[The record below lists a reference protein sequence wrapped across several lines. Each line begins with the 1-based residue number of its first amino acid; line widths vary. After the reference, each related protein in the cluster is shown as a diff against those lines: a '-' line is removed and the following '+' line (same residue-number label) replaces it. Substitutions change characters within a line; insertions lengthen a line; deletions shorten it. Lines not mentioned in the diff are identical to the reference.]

1 MRKLNGSCSA
11 TPIWDRTKFNEV
23 DIDEMRYSTL
33 HLFTRGALP
42 LLLWL
47 GSSCVHSTELV
58 YTPVNPS
65 FGGNPLNG
73 STLLSAAQA
82 QNKAKDP
89 DADINSKQTPL
100 QQFNESLQRS
110 VLGRLASAATS
121 NILGANGQLIPG
133 TVETGDFVITISDTG
148 GGSLRV
154 VTTDKVT
161 GASTSFEVGK

>member
-1 MRKLNGSCSA
+1 MHSR
-11 TPIWDRTKFNEV
+11 R
-23 DIDEMRYSTL
+23 L
-33 HLFTRGALP
+33 HLFTRRVLS

-47 GSSCVHSTELV
+47 GTPCVHATELV
-58 YTPVNPS
+58 YTPVNPN

-73 STLLSAAQA
+73 ATLLSAAQA

-89 DADINSKQTPL
+89 EADLSNGKQTPL

-121 NILGANGQLIPG
+121 NILGPNGQLIPG